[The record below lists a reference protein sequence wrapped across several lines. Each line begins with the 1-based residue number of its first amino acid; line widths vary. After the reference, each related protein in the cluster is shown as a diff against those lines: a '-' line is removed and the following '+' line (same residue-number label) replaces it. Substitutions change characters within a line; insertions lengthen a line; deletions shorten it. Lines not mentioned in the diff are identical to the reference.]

1 MEIRMPGSSRMYAGT
16 GLLIAVL
23 AVVLILCGLA
33 FAGFY
38 GQRAAYG
45 LNAFVRHGW
54 SPWISVSPDDQHLS
68 PAMRL
73 ALRAPSAEAEAGA
86 FAWRTIAE
94 GFDVGE
100 LPVIVAGAEV
110 DRILLARIDPVRFRF
125 VVRNAPA
132 GNRNLGDWMQGLGAA
147 LVVNG
152 SYYAHDGTPDTPIV
166 SAGIR
171 SGPEVYEARHGA
183 FVASAAFVGI
193 HDLSHEDWKA
203 ALQDADEAMVSYP
216 LLLAEDG
223 SNRVN
228 ANPRWLANRSF
239 VAVDRGG
246 LIVIGTTTDAF
257 FSLERLATFLRTAP
271 LGLKLALNL
280 DGGPVASQG
289 IALNGFHRQSCGRF
303 ELSASGES
311 LHLLHGE
318 GCWQMPVVLAVLS
331 K

>member
-1 MEIRMPGSSRMYAGT
+1 MYAGT

-23 AVVLILCGLA
+23 VVVLILCGLA

-38 GQRAAYG
+38 EQRTTYG
-45 LNAFVRHGW
+45 LNIFARGLNVFARSGW
-54 SPWISVSPDDQHLS
+54 SNWISVSPDDQHLS

-73 ALRAPSAEAEAGA
+73 ALRAPSSAAEAGP
-86 FAWRTIAE
+86 FAWRTIAQ
-94 GFDVGE
+94 GFDAGE
-100 LPVIVAGAEV
+100 LPVIAAGAEV
-110 DRILLARIDPVRFRF
+110 DRILLARIDPLRFRF

-132 GNRNLGDWMQGLGAA
+132 GNRDLGGWMEALGAA

-152 SYYAHDGTPDTPIV
+152 SYYSRGGTPDTPIV

-171 SGPEVYEARHGA
+171 SGPEIYEAKHGA
-183 FVASAAFVGI
+183 FVASAVFVGI
-193 HDLSHEDWKA
+193 HDLGREDWRA
-203 ALQDADEAMVSYP
+203 VLQGADEAMVSYP

-239 VAVDRGG
+239 VAVDGAG

-280 DGGPVASQG
+280 DGGPVACQG
-289 IALNGFHRQSCGRF
+289 IALNGFHRESCGRF
-303 ELSASGES
+303 ELSAAGES
-311 LHLLHGE
+311 LNLLYRE
-318 GCWQMPVVLAVLS
+318 RCSEMPLVLAVLP

>member
-1 MEIRMPGSSRMYAGT
+1 MPSSSRMYAGV

-23 AVVLILCGLA
+23 VVVLILCGLA
-33 FAGFY
+33 FGGFY
-38 GQRAAYG
+38 AQRATYG
-45 LNAFVRHGW
+45 LNVFARNGW
-54 SPWISVSPDDQHLS
+54 STWISVSPVDRHLS

-73 ALRAPSAEAEAGA
+73 ALHAPSGTAEAGP
-86 FAWRTIAE
+86 FDWRTTAQ

-100 LPVIVAGAEV
+100 LPVIAAGTEV

-132 GNRNLGDWMQGLGAA
+132 GNRDLGDWMRALGAA

-152 SYYAHDGTPDTPIV
+152 SYFSRDGTPDTPIV

-171 SGPEVYEARHGA
+171 SGPEVYEAKHGA
-183 FVASAAFVGI
+183 FLASATFVGI
-193 HDLSHEDWKA
+193 HDLSHEDWHA
-203 ALQDADEAMVSYP
+203 ALQAADDALVSYP

-239 VAVDRGG
+239 VAVDAAG
-246 LIVIGTTTDAF
+246 LIVIGTTVDAF
-257 FSLERLATFLRTAP
+257 FSLGRLAMFLRKAP

-280 DGGPVASQG
+280 DGGPVACQG
-289 IALNGFHRQSCGRF
+289 IALNGFHRESCGRF
-303 ELSASGES
+303 ELSATGES

-318 GCWQMPVVLAVLS
+318 GCAPMPIVLAVLP